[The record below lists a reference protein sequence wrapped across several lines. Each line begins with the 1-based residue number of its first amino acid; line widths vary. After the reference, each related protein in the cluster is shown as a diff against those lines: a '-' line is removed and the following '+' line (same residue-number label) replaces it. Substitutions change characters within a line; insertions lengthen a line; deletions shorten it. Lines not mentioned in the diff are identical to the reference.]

1 MSRPAVA
8 SNGVESAGKAKPR
21 SRGRPRNPANDAAIL
36 NAARDILATHGFD
49 ALTFEAVAQAAGISR
64 VSIYRRWPSK
74 AHLVNEIA
82 NRGNEQFPDVI
93 EEQGL
98 EGEVRAVLALLHGRY
113 SQKDIGAAS
122 IGALVAWQR
131 DPSLRG
137 ELEGEHEDE
146 TRAAFRGTIEKGK
159 ALGTVRAEI
168 DSDALFDL
176 MVGSIIY
183 GKLFSSLPD
192 RTIDIERLVDI
203 IVRGAETR

>member
-1 MSRPAVA
+1 MSRRIAVE
-8 SNGVESAGKAKPR
+8 GEGKTRAR

-36 NAARDILATHGFD
+36 NAAREILATHGFD
-49 ALTFEAVAQAAGISR
+49 ALTFEAVAQAASISR

-82 NRGNEQFPDVI
+82 NRGNAEFPDVI

-98 EGEVRAVLALLHGRY
+98 EGEVRAVLTLLHDRY

-137 ELEGEHEDE
+137 ELEGEHEDQ
-146 TRAAFRGTIEKGK
+146 TRAAFRKTIDKGK
-159 ALGTVRAEI
+159 ARGMVRADI

-176 MVGSIIY
+176 AVGSIIY

-192 RTIDIERLVDI
+192 RTIDIERIVDI
-203 IVRGAETR
+203 VVRGAEPR

>member
-1 MSRPAVA
+1 MENSISRPAVA

-113 SQKDIGAAS
+113 SQRISARRPSAHWSPGSAILRCAAS
-122 IGALVAWQR
+122 WKA
-131 DPSLRG
+131 S
-137 ELEGEHEDE
+137 
-146 TRAAFRGTIEKGK
+146 TRTRPAPHSAGRSK
-159 ALGTVRAEI
+159 RARRWARCAPR
-168 DSDALFDL
+168 STA
-176 MVGSIIY
+176 MRCS
-183 GKLFSSLPD
+183 
-192 RTIDIERLVDI
+192 T
-203 IVRGAETR
+203 